1 MVEEEEKSDMEQEN
15 QIYNYEFNL
24 KKLLKIEK
32 SLKWCFQTFRAM
44 LSFMKF
50 FNKINNNKTLFNH
63 SIYDELDKCSGVVND
78 QIIT

>member
-32 SLKWCFQTFRAM
+32 SLKWCF
-44 LSFMKF
+44 
-50 FNKINNNKTLFNH
+50 
-63 SIYDELDKCSGVVND
+63 
-78 QIIT
+78 